1 MTDWPTS
8 LIERIKARQAILVAG
23 LGCSRLVGRP
33 GWAELGERLVEW
45 LDDEEERGRVRALLA
60 AGRIAT
66 AITFLRARLADD
78 VVVEVLR
85 DAYPP
90 RADAGA
96 AADVPDASNAAD
108 PSAAAAKDLGVIARI
123 PWRGVIA
130 TGFDDL
136 WDRLLNTDAESPVPT
151 FLARD
156 APALGQHRGRFL
168 LRLCGSVA
176 APDSICLSPADLRRR
191 VTPTGITDV
200 VDELY
205 ERWSFVFLGF
215 GLEDPDFKLVSQR
228 LLGANIAGIE
238 HFLIYPGEAGF
249 EAQLV
254 GAEQGLTPVPTSGTL
269 DEVVHA
275 LGEAWNTVA
284 AEARPPEDDL
294 ESWLEIWGRDTGDEE
309 ARAVLRRAEDR
320 LRAGKDWERLVELL
334 LSQVERLAA
343 APAEQVVLLR
353 EVSRVFDVEMEA
365 VDRAFAATLTAFGLA
380 CDEPGLKDDVL
391 RLAGKAGTWNEL
403 ATEYAEIIKGIAEPT
418 SQARHVLELGRI
430 YAEELNQYE
439 PAIAEYQRVL
449 VLAPQGAA
457 GRSIREPAL
466 VALVDLLGKQEAWGE
481 LARVLSAAAATLE
494 QQGKGRREGESAAAG
509 DAGRAAGD
517 PAREISLHLQLGEV
531 LASRLGEIDGALASY
546 ERVRELD
553 PSSIKAQEA
562 LEPLYRKKERWPDL
576 ARVLEEKGRRTS
588 NPEEAARLRGERA
601 EVLERAGDV
610 DASIATLEGVVA
622 SDPANR
628 AALRSLEK
636 LYDKQ
641 GRDQDYLR
649 TLERLAEVAADSGE
663 KLMLL
668 RRLAAEW
675 DERPE
680 GVDRAAEA
688 LEQILQIDPRDD
700 DAFRALGRV
709 YRQSKRWLPLVD
721 ALNRQIA
728 VSAGAP
734 VERDLQASLGRVLEE
749 EVHDLDRAIDAY
761 AAAAR
766 LGDDRDATLAALAR
780 LYEQRGRWR
789 EAAEVLDRAAAA
801 AREPAARAA
810 ALARAGGLYA
820 GRLADAAAA
829 EDRYTRALAAVPD
842 DAEVLEALG
851 ALQRGKGE
859 HAPAAKTFV
868 DAAALAR
875 SPAHKARLLTAAG
888 ILFQDQLGDPARAT
902 ALFAEAV
909 GHHPEPPASEPVT
922 AGERLVPIYLGA
934 GRFAEL
940 EPVLQV
946 LVRRARGG
954 GGEGGDAA
962 LDAVRTSDLESR
974 LAFTAHKLGKI
985 EQAIAGYE
993 RALALAPTS
1002 LPALAGLA
1010 DLQFERAAW
1019 AEVDRLYRALLAQ
1032 HEAALPE
1039 KELLDVYVRL
1049 GRAATELGDREA
1061 ALGYYEKASAQ
1072 SGQNQSALEGIA
1084 GLHADEGDY
1093 AALVLD
1099 KRALLGLADPA
1110 GKVRL
1115 FEEIGEIYLGKL
1127 NNLPQ
1132 GIAAF
1137 QSALAIEPT
1146 RRQTL
1151 HRLLELFTSAR
1162 LWGQAADT
1170 LVRLAALETAPEM
1183 RAKYLYTAA
1192 LIRRDELN
1200 DAEGAVELLNQ
1211 SLEEAPAE
1219 IKAFDA
1225 IERTLTESG
1234 TWKELA
1240 RNYRKMI
1247 KRLPAQGFVELRVR
1261 LWNSLGEVSLRRL
1274 DDREMA
1280 TTAFEVASSLEPE
1293 NLQRHELLADLYVQG
1308 GPDRIDK
1315 AIAEHQLLVARSPD
1329 RLASYR
1335 ALAKLY
1341 RDSGA
1346 LDKQWCVAATL
1357 TFLRKADAEL
1367 VQFYEH
1373 HRPRELRTAKRSF
1386 TDDIWAKVAHPDEDR
1401 FVAAVFMLLGHFVAA
1416 TAAQQ
1421 HQAVG
1426 LRRKERVDVGR
1437 DDRVPLPTLRYVAQT
1452 LELPPPDVFFRDVDP
1467 QSLSLLN
1474 LQEKGALT
1482 PAFVI
1487 GQGYGRHI
1495 DEHDVVFE
1503 LGKRMAFL
1511 RPERF
1516 LRCAVPSVSALD
1528 IALRSALALVGA
1540 GIGPGAYNGEV
1551 DKLTDQLRRMVPR
1564 SVIEQMAVVGQQ
1576 LLSARGEVI
1585 DMEAWMGATDLT
1597 AARVGFV
1604 LGSDLPA
1611 AARVIS
1617 TEPASTSP
1625 LVAKQRLKD
1634 LIAYSVSES
1643 YFAVRKFL
1651 GLELM

>member
-1 MTDWPTS
+1 MNDWPTS

-23 LGCSRLVGRP
+23 LGCSRLAGRP
-33 GWAELGERLVEW
+33 GWVELAEQLIEW
-45 LDDEEERGRVRALLA
+45 LDGEDERERVRELLA

-66 AITFLRARLADD
+66 AITFLRSRLADE
-78 VVVEVLR
+78 VVVEVLK
-85 DAYPP
+85 DAYPV
-90 RADAGA
+90 GA
-96 AADVPDASNAAD
+96 HAEGAI
-108 PSAAAAKDLGVIARI
+108 AKDLGLIARI

-136 WDRLLNTDAESPVPT
+136 WEGLLNTDAESPVPA
-151 FLARD
+151 FLPSD
-156 APALGQHRGRFL
+156 AQALGRHRGRFL
-168 LRLCGSVA
+168 LRLCGTVA

-215 GLEDPDFKLVSQR
+215 GLDDPDFRLVSQR
-228 LLGANIAGIE
+228 LLGANIAGLE
-238 HFLIYPGEAGF
+238 HFLIYPGDPGF

-254 GAEQGLTPVPTSGTL
+254 GAEQGLTPVPSNGTL
-269 DEVVHA
+269 EEIVHS
-275 LGEAWNTVA
+275 LGEAWNAVA

-294 ESWLEIWGRDTGDEE
+294 ESWLEIWGRDTADEE

-320 LRAGKDWERLVELL
+320 LRAGKEWERLVELL
-334 LSQVERLAA
+334 LNQVERLAA
-343 APAEQVVLLR
+343 SPGEQVTQLR
-353 EVSRVFDVEMEA
+353 EVGRILDAEMEA
-365 VDRAFAATLTAFGLA
+365 PERAFAVVLTAFGLA
-380 CDEPGLKDDVL
+380 CDAPGLQNEVL
-391 RLAGKAGTWNEL
+391 RLAGKAGTWSDL
-403 ATEYAEIIKGIAEPT
+403 ATEYAEIIKALTDPAAR
-418 SQARHVLELGRI
+418 ARHLLELGRI
-430 YAEELNQYE
+430 HAEELNQVE
-439 PAIAEYQRVL
+439 PAIAEYQRA
-449 VLAPQGAA
+449 LAAAPEGAA
-457 GRSIREPAL
+457 GRALRESARAAL
-466 VALVDLLGKQEAWGE
+466 ADLLAKQEAWAE
-481 LARVLSAAAATLE
+481 LAGVLGDAASAVA
-494 QQGKGRREGESAAAG
+494 GDDVGGEGESA
-509 DAGRAAGD
+509 RAD
-517 PAREISLHLQLGEV
+517 PAREIALRLQLGEV
-531 LASRLGEIDGALASY
+531 QSQRLNDVDAALETY
-546 ERVRELD
+546 ERVRALD
-553 PSSIKAQEA
+553 ASSIKAQEA

-576 ARVLEEKGRRTS
+576 ARLLEEKGRRTAS
-588 NPEEAARLRGERA
+588 PEEAARIRGERA

-610 DASIATLEGVVA
+610 DASIATLEAVVT
-622 SDPANR
+622 SDPTNR

-649 TLERLAEVAADSGE
+649 TLERLAEVATDRDE

-688 LEQILQIDPRDD
+688 LEQILQIDPRDE

-709 YRQSKRWLPLVD
+709 YRQSGRWLPLVE

-728 VSAGAP
+728 VSAATPG
-734 VERDLQASLGRVLEE
+734 VRDLYASLGRMLDEE
-749 EVHDLDRAIDAY
+749 LHDPDKAIDAY
-761 AAAAR
+761 AAALRA
-766 LGDDRDATLAALAR
+766 GDQRAPTLAALAR
-780 LYEQRGRWR
+780 LYEQRTLWKQ
-789 EAAEVLDRAAAA
+789 AAETLDRSAEVAGD
-801 AREPAARAA
+801 PPARAT
-810 ALARAGGLYA
+810 ALFRAGGLYA
-820 GRLADAAAA
+820 EKLGEREIA

-842 DAEVLEALG
+842 DPSTLEALAG
-851 ALQRGKGE
+851 IYRGKGE
-859 HAPAAKTFV
+859 TARAANTYV
-868 DAAALAR
+868 DAATLAPR
-875 SPAHKARLLTAAG
+875 PSHKSRLLTEAG
-888 ILFQDQLGDPARAT
+888 ILFQDDLNDRGRAQT
-902 ALFAEAV
+902 LFAQALV
-909 GHHPEPPASEPVT
+909 SDPEDERA
-922 AGERLVPIYLGA
+922 AERLVPIYLESGQ
-934 GRFAEL
+934 FAEV
-940 EPVLQV
+940 EPVLQM
-946 LVRRARGG
+946 LLRHANADRAGSAGEPGRGRV
-954 GGEGGDAA
+954 A
-962 LDAVRTSDLESR
+962 DLESR
-974 LAFTAHKLGKI
+974 LAFAAHKLGKI
-985 EQAIAGYE
+985 DQAVAGFE
-993 RALALAPTS
+993 RALALLPTS

-1010 DLQFERAAW
+1010 DLQVERQVW
-1019 AEVDRLYRALLAQ
+1019 PEVARLYRTLLAN
-1032 HEAALPE
+1032 HESALPE

-1049 GRAATELGDREA
+1049 GRATTELGDREA
-1061 ALGYYEKASAQ
+1061 ALAYYEKASAQ
-1072 SGQNQSALEGIA
+1072 SGQNRTALEGIA
-1084 GLHADEGDY
+1084 NLHADEGDY

-1099 KRALLGLADPA
+1099 KRALLALADDA

-1115 FEEIGEIYLGKL
+1115 YEEIGQIYLDRL
-1127 NNLPQ
+1127 HNLPQ

-1137 QSALAIEPT
+1137 QSVLAIDPG

-1151 HRLLELFTSAR
+1151 HKLLELFTTAR

-1170 LVRLAALETAPEM
+1170 LVRLAELETAPDA
-1183 RAKYLYTAA
+1183 RAKCLYTAA

-1200 DAEGAVELLNQ
+1200 DVEGAVELLNRA
-1211 SLEEAPAE
+1211 LEDAPGE
-1219 IKAFDA
+1219 TKAFDA
-1225 IERTLTESG
+1225 VERTLTEVGS
-1234 TWKELA
+1234 WKELA

-1247 KRLPAQGFVELRVR
+1247 KRLPAQGPVDLRLR
-1261 LWNSLGEVSLRRL
+1261 LWSSLGEVSLRRL

-1280 TTAFEVASSLEPE
+1280 TTAFEVASSLDPE
-1293 NLQRHELLADLYVQG
+1293 NLQRHETLADLYMQA

-1341 RDSGA
+1341 RDTGA
-1346 LDKQWCVAATL
+1346 MDKQWCVAATL
-1357 TFLRKADAEL
+1357 SFLRKADPDL

-1373 HRPRELRTAKRSF
+1373 HRPRELRTAKGTF
-1386 TDDIWAKVAHPDEDR
+1386 TDEIWAKVVHPEEDR
-1401 FVAAVFMLLGHFVAA
+1401 FVGAVFMLLGHFVAA

-1426 LRRKERVDVGR
+1426 LRRKERVDVAR
-1437 DDRVPLPTLRYVAQT
+1437 DDRIPLPMLRYVAQT

-1467 QSLSLLN
+1467 QNLSLLN
-1474 LQEKGALT
+1474 LQEKGMLT

-1487 GQGYGRHI
+1487 GQGYAQHT
-1495 DEHDVVFE
+1495 DEHDVAFD

-1540 GIGPGAYNGEV
+1540 GIGPGVYNGEV

-1564 SVIEQMAVVGQQ
+1564 AVIEQMAVVGQQ

-1604 LGSDLPA
+1604 LGGDLPA

-1617 TEPASTSP
+1617 AEPATTSP

-1634 LIAYSVSES
+1634 LIAYSVSEE

-1651 GLELM
+1651 GLDLM

>member
-1 MTDWPTS
+1 MNDWPTS
-8 LIERIKARQAILVAG
+8 LIERIKARQAILVVG

-33 GWAELGERLVEW
+33 GWAQLAEQLIEW
-45 LDDEEERGRVRALLA
+45 LESEDERDRVRELLA

-66 AITFLRARLADD
+66 AITFMRARLADE
-78 VVVEVLR
+78 VVVEVLK
-85 DAYPP
+85 DAYPSGV
-90 RADAGA
+90 RAEG
-96 AADVPDASNAAD
+96 
-108 PSAAAAKDLGVIARI
+108 AAAKDLGLIARI

-136 WDRLLNTDAESPVPT
+136 WEGLLNTDAESPVPA
-151 FLARD
+151 FLPSDAQSLAR
-156 APALGQHRGRFL
+156 HRGRFL

-176 APDSICLSPADLRRR
+176 TPDSICLSPADLRRR

-215 GLEDPDFKLVSQR
+215 GLDDPDFRLVSQR
-228 LLGANIAGIE
+228 LLGANIAGLE
-238 HFLIYPGEAGF
+238 HFLIYPGDPGF

-254 GAEQGLTPVPTSGTL
+254 RAEQGLTPVPTSGTL
-269 DEVVHA
+269 EEIVHS
-275 LGEAWNTVA
+275 LGEAWNAVA

-294 ESWLEIWGRDTGDEE
+294 ESWLEIWGRDTGDDE

-320 LRAGKDWERLVELL
+320 LRAAKEWERLVELL
-334 LSQVERLAA
+334 LNQVERLAA
-343 APAEQVVLLR
+343 SPGEQVTQLR
-353 EVSRVFDVEMEA
+353 EVGRILDAEMEA
-365 VDRAFAATLTAFGLA
+365 PERAFAVVLTAFGLA
-380 CDEPGLKDDVL
+380 CDAPGLQDEVL
-391 RLAGKAGTWNEL
+391 RLAGKAGTWSDL
-403 ATEYAEIIKGIAEPT
+403 ATEYADLIKGLTDPAAR
-418 SQARHVLELGRI
+418 ARHLLELGRI
-430 YAEELNQYE
+430 HAEELNQVE
-439 PAIAEYQRVL
+439 PAIAEYQRA
-449 VLAPQGAA
+449 LAAAPEGGA
-457 GRSIREPAL
+457 GRAL
-466 VALVDLLGKQEAWGE
+466 RASARAALADLLAKQEAWTDLGFVLGDAAEAVAGDDRRSEGE
-481 LARVLSAAAATLE
+481 LEPA
-494 QQGKGRREGESAAAG
+494 
-509 DAGRAAGD
+509 D
-517 PAREISLHLQLGEV
+517 PSREIALRLRLGEV
-531 LASRLGEIDGALASY
+531 QAQRLNDVDGALVTY
-546 ERVRELD
+546 ERVRALD
-553 PSSIKAQEA
+553 ASSIKAQEA

-576 ARVLEEKGRRTS
+576 ARLLEEKGRRTGS
-588 NPEEAARLRGERA
+588 PEEAARIRGERA

-610 DASIATLEGVVA
+610 DASIATLEAVVA
-622 SDPANR
+622 SDPTNR

-649 TLERLAEVAADSGE
+649 TLERLAEVATDRDE

-688 LEQILQIDPRDD
+688 LEQILQIDPRDE

-709 YRQSKRWLPLVD
+709 YRQSKRWLPLVE

-728 VSAGAP
+728 ISAGTP
-734 VERDLQASLGRVLEE
+734 GVRDLYASLGRVLDEE
-749 EVHDLDRAIDAY
+749 LHDPDKAIDAY
-761 AAAAR
+761 AAALRA
-766 LGDDRDATLAALAR
+766 GDQRAPTLAALAR
-780 LYEQRGRWR
+780 LYEQRTLWKQ
-789 EAAEVLDRAAAA
+789 AAETLDRSAEV
-801 AREPAARAA
+801 ARDVPARAA
-810 ALARAGGLYA
+810 ALFRAGGLWA
-820 GRLADAAAA
+820 EKLGDRTAA

-842 DAEVLEALG
+842 DPATLEALAG
-851 ALQRGKGE
+851 IYRGKGE
-859 HAPAAKTFV
+859 TARAANTYV
-868 DAAALAR
+868 DAATLA
-875 SPAHKARLLTAAG
+875 PAPSQKARLLTEAA
-888 ILFQDQLGDPARAT
+888 ILFQDDLDDRTRAQT
-902 ALFAEAV
+902 LFAQALV
-909 GHHPEPPASEPVT
+909 SDPEDGR
-922 AGERLVPIYLGA
+922 AGERLAPIYLESGQ
-934 GRFAEL
+934 FTEV
-940 EPVLQV
+940 EPVLQMLLRHASV
-946 LVRRARGG
+946 NGAGSAEEGRVRVA
-954 GGEGGDAA
+954 E
-962 LDAVRTSDLESR
+962 LESR
-974 LAFTAHKLGKI
+974 LAFAAHKLGKI
-985 EQAIAGYE
+985 EPAVAGFE
-993 RALALAPTS
+993 RALAQVPTS

-1010 DLQFERAAW
+1010 DLQVERQAW
-1019 AEVDRLYRALLAQ
+1019 PEVARLYRTLLAN

-1049 GRAATELGDREA
+1049 GRATTELGDREA
-1061 ALGYYEKASAQ
+1061 ALAYYEKASAQ
-1072 SGQNQSALEGIA
+1072 SGQNQTALEGIA
-1084 GLHADEGDY
+1084 SLHADEGDY

-1099 KRALLGLADPA
+1099 KRALLALADDA
-1110 GKVRL
+1110 RKVRL
-1115 FEEIGEIYLGKL
+1115 LEEIGQIYLDKL
-1127 NNLPQ
+1127 RNLPQ

-1137 QSALAIEPT
+1137 QSVLAIEPG

-1151 HRLLELFTSAR
+1151 HKLLELFTSAR

-1170 LVRLAALETAPEM
+1170 LVRLADLEVASDA

-1200 DAEGAVELLNQ
+1200 DVEGAVELLNR
-1211 SLEEAPAE
+1211 SLEDAPAE
-1219 IKAFDA
+1219 TKAFDA
-1225 IERTLTESG
+1225 IERALTEAGS
-1234 TWKELA
+1234 WKELA

-1247 KRLPAQGFVELRVR
+1247 KRLPAQGPVDLRLR

-1293 NLQRHELLADLYVQG
+1293 NLQRHETLADLYMQA

-1329 RLASYR
+1329 RLGSYR

-1341 RDSGA
+1341 RDTGA
-1346 LDKQWCVAATL
+1346 MDKQWCVAATL
-1357 TFLRKADAEL
+1357 TFLRKAEPDL

-1386 TDDIWAKVAHPDEDR
+1386 TDEVWAKIVHLDEDR
-1401 FVAAVFMLLGHFVAA
+1401 FVGAVFMLLGHFVAA

-1426 LRRKERVDVGR
+1426 LRRKERVDVAR
-1437 DDRVPLPTLRYVAQT
+1437 DDRVPLPMLRYVAQT
-1452 LELPPPDVFFRDVDP
+1452 LELPAPDVFFRDVDP

-1487 GQGYGRHI
+1487 GEGYAQHT
-1495 DEHDVVFE
+1495 DEHDVAFD

-1540 GIGPGAYNGEV
+1540 GIGPGVYNGEV
-1551 DKLTDQLRRMVPR
+1551 DKLTDQLRRMVPKA
-1564 SVIEQMAVVGQQ
+1564 VIEQMGVVGQQ

-1585 DMEAWMGATDLT
+1585 DMETWMGATDLT

-1604 LGSDLPA
+1604 LGGDLPA

-1617 TEPASTSP
+1617 AEPATVSP
-1625 LVAKQRLKD
+1625 LIAKRRLKD
-1634 LIAYSVSES
+1634 LIAYSVSEE

-1651 GLELM
+1651 GLDLM

>member
-1 MTDWPTS
+1 MPDWPTS

-45 LDDEEERGRVRALLA
+45 LDGDDERDRVRALLG

-66 AITFLRARLADD
+66 AITFLRSRLSDD
-78 VVVEVLR
+78 VVVEVLK

-90 RADAGA
+90 GATADGA
-96 AADVPDASNAAD
+96 AT
-108 PSAAAAKDLGVIARI
+108 KDLGLIARI

-136 WDRLLNTDAESPVPT
+136 WEGLLNADAESPVPT

-156 APALGQHRGRFL
+156 AQALGRHRGRFL
-168 LRLCGSVA
+168 LRLCGSVT
-176 APDSICLSPADLRRR
+176 APESICLSPADLRRR

-215 GLEDPDFKLVSQR
+215 NLDDPDFRLVSQR
-228 LLGANIAGIE
+228 LLGANIAGLE
-238 HFLIYPGEAGF
+238 HFLIYPGEPGF

-254 GAEQGLTPVPTSGTL
+254 GAEQGLVPVPTSGTL
-269 DEVVHA
+269 DDVAHA
-275 LGEAWNTVA
+275 LAEAWNAVA

-309 ARAVLRRAEDR
+309 ARAVLRRAEER
-320 LRAGKDWERLVELL
+320 LRDGKEWERLVELL
-334 LSQVERLAA
+334 LNLVERLAA
-343 APAEQVVLLR
+343 APAEQVAQLR
-353 EVSRVFDVEMEA
+353 EVGRVFEVEMEA
-365 VDRAFAATLTAFGLA
+365 PERAFPALLTAFGLA
-380 CDEPGLKDDVL
+380 CDEPGLRDDVL
-391 RLAGKAGTWNEL
+391 RVAGKAGTWSEL
-403 ATEYAEIIKGIAEPT
+403 AAEYAEIVKGVADPA
-418 SQARHVLELGRI
+418 SRARNRLELARI
-430 YAEELNQYE
+430 HAEELNQVE
-439 PAIAEYQRVL
+439 PAITEYQ
-449 VLAPQGAA
+449 LAITTAPEGAA
-457 GRSIREPAL
+457 GRVLRDSARA
-466 VALVDLLGKQEAWGE
+466 ALVDLLAKQESWGE
-481 LARVLSAAAATLE
+481 LARVLADAAAVAGGGTD
-494 QQGKGRREGESAAAG
+494 GEGAPA
-509 DAGRAAGD
+509 D
-517 PAREISLHLQLGEV
+517 PAREIVLRLQLGEV
-531 LASRLGEIDGALASY
+531 QAQRLADLDGALATY
-546 ERVRELD
+546 ERVRALD
-553 PSSIKAQEA
+553 PPSIKAQEA
-562 LEPLYRKKERWPDL
+562 LESLYRKKERWPDL
-576 ARVLEEKGRRTS
+576 ARLLEEKGRRTAS
-588 NPEEAARLRGERA
+588 PEEAARIRGERA

-622 SDPANR
+622 SDSTNR

-641 GRDQDYLR
+641 GREQDYLR
-649 TLERLAEVAADSGE
+649 TLERLADVAQERDE

-675 DERPE
+675 DERPD

-688 LEQILQIDPRDD
+688 LEQILQIDARDE

-709 YRQSKRWLPLVD
+709 YRQSKRWLPLVE

-728 VSAGAP
+728 VSAGTP
-734 VERDLQASLGRVLEE
+734 GVRDLYATLGRVHDEE
-749 EVHDLDRAIDAY
+749 LGDPDHAIDAY
-761 AAAAR
+761 AAALRA
-766 LGDDRDATLAALAR
+766 GDQRAPTLAALAR
-780 LYEQRGRWR
+780 LYEQRTMWKQ
-789 EAAEVLDRAAAA
+789 AAETLDRSAEV
-801 AREPAARAA
+801 ARDAPARAA
-810 ALARAGGLYA
+810 ALFRAGGLYA
-820 GRLADAAAA
+820 EKLGDPAAA
-829 EDRYTRALAAVPD
+829 EDRYTRALASVPD
-842 DAEVLEALG
+842 DPATLEALAG
-851 ALQRGKGE
+851 IYRGKGDT
-859 HAPAAKTFV
+859 ARAANTYV
-868 DAAALAR
+868 DVATLAQ
-875 SPAHKARLLTAAG
+875 SPSHRARLLTEAA
-888 ILFQDQLGDPARAT
+888 ILFEDVLGDGARAQT
-902 ALFAEAV
+902 LFAQALV
-909 GHHPEPPASEPVT
+909 ADPDDHR
-922 AGERLVPIYLGA
+922 AGARLVPIYLES
-934 GRFAEL
+934 GRFAEI
-940 EPVLQV
+940 EPVLQTLLRHAIADETGSV
-946 LVRRARGG
+946 DDARRRVA
-954 GGEGGDAA
+954 D
-962 LDAVRTSDLESR
+962 VESR

-985 EQAIAGYE
+985 DQAITGFQ
-993 RALALAPTS
+993 RALELVPTS

-1010 DLQFERAAW
+1010 DLQMERRAW
-1019 AEVDRLYRALLAQ
+1019 PEVARLYRTLLAN

-1049 GRAATELGDREA
+1049 GRATTELGDREA
-1061 ALGYYEKASAQ
+1061 ALAYYEKASAQ
-1072 SGQNQSALEGIA
+1072 GGQNQTALEGIA

-1099 KRALLGLADPA
+1099 KRALLALADDA
-1110 GKVRL
+1110 RKVRL
-1115 FEEIGEIYLGKL
+1115 FEEIGEIYLDKL
-1127 NNLPQ
+1127 HNLPQ
-1132 GIAAF
+1132 GIAAY
-1137 QSALAIEPT
+1137 QSVLALEPG

-1151 HRLLELFTSAR
+1151 HRLLELFTTAR

-1170 LVRLAALETAPEM
+1170 LVRLAELEAVPEP

-1200 DAEGAVELLNQ
+1200 DVEGAVELLNRA
-1211 SLEEAPAE
+1211 LEDAPSE
-1219 IKAFDA
+1219 TKAFDA
-1225 IERTLTESG
+1225 IERTLTEAG
-1234 TWKELA
+1234 AWKELA

-1247 KRLPAQGFVELRVR
+1247 KRLPAQGPVDLRLR

-1293 NLQRHELLADLYVQG
+1293 NLHIHETLADLYVQA

-1346 LDKQWCVAATL
+1346 MDKQWCVAATL
-1357 TFLRKADAEL
+1357 SFLRKADPDL
-1367 VQFYEH
+1367 MQFYEH
-1373 HRPRELRTAKRSF
+1373 HRPRELRTAKRTF
-1386 TDDIWAKVAHPDEDR
+1386 TDDVWARVVHPDEDR
-1401 FVAAVFMLLGHFVAA
+1401 FVGAVFMLLGHFVAA

-1426 LRRKERVDVGR
+1426 LRRKERVDVAR
-1437 DDRVPLPTLRYVAQT
+1437 DDRVPLPMLRYVAQT
-1452 LELPPPDVFFRDVDP
+1452 LELPPPDVFYREVDP

-1474 LQEKGALT
+1474 LQEKGVLT

-1487 GQGYGRHI
+1487 GHGYAQHT
-1495 DEHDVVFE
+1495 DEHDVAFD

-1516 LRCAVPSVSALD
+1516 LRCAVPSVAALD

-1540 GIGPGAYNGEV
+1540 GIGPGVYNGEV
-1551 DKLTDQLRRMVPR
+1551 DKLTDQLRRMVPKA
-1564 SVIEQMAVVGQQ
+1564 VIEQMGVVGQQ

-1585 DMEAWMGATDLT
+1585 DMEIWMGATDLT

-1617 TEPASTSP
+1617 AEPPATSP
-1625 LVAKQRLKD
+1625 LVAKSRLKD
-1634 LIAYSVSES
+1634 LIAYSVSED

-1651 GLELM
+1651 GLDLM

>member
-1 MTDWPTS
+1 MNDWPAS

-33 GWAELGERLVEW
+33 GWNEIGERLVEW
-45 LDDEEERGRVRALLA
+45 LDDEEERARVRALLG

-66 AITFLRARLADD
+66 AITFLRSRLADD
-78 VVVEVLR
+78 VVVEVLK
-85 DAYPP
+85 DAYAP
-90 RADAGA
+90 RAKDA
-96 AADVPDASNAAD
+96 DAPTTAE
-108 PSAAAAKDLGVIARI
+108 KDLGVIARI

-136 WDRLLNTDAESPVPT
+136 WETLLNTDPESPVPA

-156 APALGQHRGRFL
+156 AVALGQHRGRFL

-176 APDSICLSPADLRRR
+176 APETICLSPADLRRR

-200 VDELY
+200 IDELY

-215 GLEDPDFKLVSQR
+215 DLDDPDFKLVSQR

-238 HFLIYPGEAGF
+238 HFLIYAGDPGF

-254 GAEQGLTPVPTSGTL
+254 GAEQGLTPVPTGGGGKL
-269 DEVVHA
+269 DDVLHA
-275 LGEAWNTVA
+275 LSEAWGAVA
-284 AEARPPEDDL
+284 AEARPPQDDI

-309 ARAVLRRAEDR
+309 ARAVLVRAEER
-320 LRAGKDWERLVELL
+320 LRAGQEWERLVESL
-334 LSQVERLAA
+334 LSRVERLAA
-343 APAEQVVLLR
+343 SPAEQITLLR
-353 EVSRVFDVEMEA
+353 EVSRVFDVEMDA
-365 VDRAFAATLTAFGLA
+365 ADRAFAAILTAFGLA
-380 CDEPGLKDDVL
+380 SDAPGLKDEVL
-391 RLAGKAGTWNEL
+391 RLAARAGTWSEL
-403 ATEYAEIIKGIAEPT
+403 AAEYGEIIKTIADP
-418 SQARHVLELGRI
+418 AVRGPHLLELGRI

-439 PAIAEYQRVL
+439 PAIAEYQRAL
-449 VLAPQGAA
+449 EIAPSGAA
-457 GRSIREPAL
+457 GRAIREPAF
-466 VALVDLLGKQEAWGE
+466 VALVDLLGKQEAWTA
-481 LARVLSAAAATLE
+481 LAQVLVDAAAAAGE
-494 QQGKGRREGESAAAG
+494 PVEGA
-509 DAGRAAGD
+509 DAGSAPVD
-517 PAREISLHLQLGEV
+517 PAREIALHLQLGEV
-531 LASRLGEIDGALASY
+531 RSSRLGDIDAALATY
-546 ERVRELD
+546 ERVRALD

-576 ARVLEEKGRRTS
+576 ARLLEEKGRRTAD
-588 NPEEAARLRGERA
+588 PEEAARIRGERA

-649 TLERLAEVAADSGE
+649 TLERLAEVAEESGE

-734 VERDLQASLGRVLEE
+734 GLRDLHASLGRVLEE
-749 EVHDLDRAIDAY
+749 EVQDLDRALESY
-761 AAAAR
+761 VAAR
-766 LGDDRDATLAALAR
+766 GLGDEREPTLSALAR
-780 LYEQRGRWR
+780 LFEQRQRWR
-789 EAAEVLDRAAAA
+789 EAAEALDRLAEVSVEEPTVRATALVQAAA
-801 AREPAARAA
+801 
-810 ALARAGGLYA
+810 LYA
-820 GRLADAAAA
+820 GRLDEPATA
-829 EDRYTRALAAVPD
+829 EDRYSRALAAVPD
-842 DAEVLEALG
+842 DAATLEAL
-851 ALQRGKGE
+851 AVLQRGRGE
-859 HAPAAKTFV
+859 HARAAGTFA
-868 DAAALAR
+868 DAAAVAQ
-875 SPAHKARLLTAAG
+875 SPAHKARLLTEAG
-888 ILFQDQLGDPARAT
+888 ILLQEKLDDAERA
-902 ALFAEAV
+902 AKLFAQAIAVDLKPEA
-909 GHHPEPPASEPVT
+909 PELET
-922 AGERLVPIYLGA
+922 AGERLVPIYLGS
-934 GRFAEL
+934 GRFSEV
-940 EPVLQV
+940 EPVLEA
-946 LVRRARGG
+946 LLRRARPGG
-954 GGEGGDAA
+954 SGEDRARAA
-962 LDAVRTSDLESR
+962 DLEGR
-974 LAFTAHKLGKI
+974 LAFTSHKLGKI
-985 EQAIAGYE
+985 ERAVAGYQ
-993 RALALAPTS
+993 RALELAPES
-1002 LPALAGLA
+1002 LPALAGYA
-1010 DLQFERAAW
+1010 DLQVSRGAW
-1019 AEVDRLYRALLAQ
+1019 PEVDRLYRVLLAR
-1032 HEAALPE
+1032 HESVLPE
-1039 KELLDVYVRL
+1039 KELLDIYVRL
-1049 GRAATELGDREA
+1049 GRAATALGDREV
-1061 ALGYYEKASAQ
+1061 ALAYYEKASAQ
-1072 SGQNQSALEGIA
+1072 GGQNQTALEGIA

-1099 KRALLGLADPA
+1099 KRALLALADDA
-1110 GKVRL
+1110 AKVRL
-1115 FEEIGEIYLGKL
+1115 LEEIGEIYLGKL

-1137 QSALAIEPT
+1137 QSALAIEPG
-1146 RRQTL
+1146 RRATL
-1151 HRLLELFTSAR
+1151 QRLLELFTSAR

-1170 LVRLAALETAPEM
+1170 LVRLADLETAADV

-1200 DAEGAVELLNQ
+1200 DAEGAVELLNR
-1211 SLEEAPAE
+1211 SLEDAPTE
-1219 IKAFDA
+1219 VKAFDA
-1225 IERTLTESG
+1225 IERTLTEAG

-1247 KRLPAQGFVELRVR
+1247 KRLPAQGFVELRLR

-1357 TFLRKADAEL
+1357 AFLRKADPEL

-1373 HRPRELRTAKRSF
+1373 HRPREMRTAKRSF
-1386 TDDIWAKVAHPDEDR
+1386 TDEIWAKVAHPDEDR

-1437 DDRVPLPTLRYVAQT
+1437 DERAPLPTLRYVAQT
-1452 LELPPPDVFFRDVDP
+1452 LELPPPDVFFREAEP

-1474 LQEKGALT
+1474 LQEKGVLT

-1487 GQGYGRHI
+1487 GQGYGKHV

-1540 GIGPGAYNGEV
+1540 GIGPGVYNGEV
-1551 DKLTDQLRRMVPR
+1551 DKLTDQLRRMVPK

-1617 TEPASTSP
+1617 TEPSTTSP

-1634 LIAYSVSES
+1634 LIAYSVSDS
-1643 YFAVRKFL
+1643 YFTVRKFL